1 MKRLL
6 YLFVFTLCAFH
17 LAPSA
22 LAAEA
27 INAFNVSAK
36 LGSDRSLVIT
46 ETIEYDFGN
55 SSRRGI
61 FRLIPERYQRSGGAY
76 RLNLQFLGATMDGG
90 SVESSLSHED
100 GNLRIRLGSEDVYIT
115 GKHVYTI
122 SYRTDRAIND
132 FPEEG
137 VRELYW
143 NVTGNGWEVPIKSA
157 SFDLEG
163 PGEPSDLVCFTGYFG
178 NPEQAC
184 EIVAAGSSIQAAAL
198 RALSS
203 GEGLT
208 VAIRF
213 PESVISPLSTSDRV
227 WQFIQDNLWLFI
239 PVLVFAIMYAIWW
252 THGRDPRG
260 RGTVIPHYEE
270 PSALSPM
277 EMSALLDQSISSKA
291 VTAAILD
298 IARRGYAVLV
308 FEGDQTGGWFKKKG
322 KMILKKVKDADN
334 GLKKFERTLY
344 NGLFEDGDEV
354 DISERNEGF
363 YAELQRARE
372 QVFEGL
378 KEKKLFLRLPASIR
392 TIWMVVAII
401 VAAFLFIFTIDLGEL
416 NMISSVLSGL
426 IIGGFGWF
434 MPKLTQAGAVL
445 REEIEGFKRFLS
457 VTETQRLA
465 FTDAPEK
472 KPEQFARFLPAAVAF
487 GVENQWA
494 GQFANMM
501 LPAPSYMTGSVNGWN
516 AANFANAADS
526 FHSTTSSSM
535 YAAPSS
541 GGSGGSGFSGG
552 GSGGG
557 FGGGGG
563 GSW

>member
-6 YLFVFTLCAFH
+6 LVFLLTLSTLC

-22 LAAEA
+22 LGAET

-36 LGSDRSLVIT
+36 LQADRSLEIT
-46 ETIEYDFGN
+46 ETIKYDFG
-55 SSRRGI
+55 SDARRGI
-61 FRLIPERYQRSGGAY
+61 FRLIPERYHRNGGSY
-76 RLNLQFLGATMDGG
+76 RLNLQFLGASMDGKP
-90 SVESSLSHED
+90 VESSLSHED
-100 GNLRIRLGSEDVYIT
+100 GNLRIRLGSEDIYIT
-115 GKHVYTI
+115 GEHTYTL

-132 FPEEG
+132 FSEEG

-143 NVTGNGWEVPIKSA
+143 NVTGNGWEVPIRSA

-163 PGEPSDLVCFTGYFG
+163 PGEPSDLVCYTGYFG

-184 EIVAAGSSIQAAAL
+184 EIAASGSSVQAAAL
-198 RALSS
+198 RALLS

-208 VAIRF
+208 VAIRY
-213 PESVISPLSTSDRV
+213 PESAIAPLSTSDRV
-227 WQFIQDNLWLFI
+227 WQFVQDNLWLFI
-239 PVLVFAIMYAIWW
+239 PLLVFAVMYVIWW

-277 EMSALLDQSISSKA
+277 EMSALLDQNISSKA

-322 KMILKKVKDADN
+322 KMILKKVKAADN
-334 GLKKFERTLY
+334 NLKDFERTLH

-363 YAELQRARE
+363 YVELQRARE

-392 TIWMVVAII
+392 TIWTIIAIVVAI
-401 VAAFLFIFTIDLGEL
+401 ALFIFTIDFGEL
-416 NMISSVLSGL
+416 NMISSALSGL
-426 IIGGFGWF
+426 IIGGFGWV
-434 MPKLTQAGAVL
+434 MPKVTQAGAVL

-501 LPAPSYMTGSVNGWN
+501 LPTPSYMSGSVNGWS
-516 AANFANAADS
+516 AASFADAADN

-541 GGSGGSGFSGG
+541 AGSGGSGFSGG

>member
-6 YLFVFTLCAFH
+6 SLIVFTFCAFH
-17 LAPSA
+17 FANTA
-22 LAAEA
+22 QAAES
-27 INAFNVSAK
+27 INTFNVSAK
-36 LGSDRSLVIT
+36 LESDRSLVIT
-46 ETIEYDFGN
+46 ETIEYDFGADTK
-55 SSRRGI
+55 RGI
-61 FRLIPERYQRSGGAY
+61 FRLIPERYHRNGATY
-76 RLNLQFLGATMDGG
+76 RLGLQFLEATMDGKP
-90 SVESSLSHED
+90 VESSLSHED

-115 GKHVYTI
+115 GKHTYTI
-122 SYRTDRAIND
+122 SYRTNRAIND
-132 FPEEG
+132 FSKEG

-143 NVTGNGWEVPIKSA
+143 NVTGNGWEVPIRSA

-163 PGEPSDLVCFTGYFG
+163 PGEPSDLVCYTGYFG

-184 EIVAAGSSIQAAAL
+184 EIAASQSSVQAAAL
-198 RALSS
+198 RVLSS

-208 VAIRF
+208 IAIRY
-213 PESVISPLSTSDRV
+213 PESAIAPLSASDRI
-227 WQFIQDNLWLFI
+227 WQFVLDNLWLFL
-239 PVLVFAIMYAIWW
+239 PLAVFVVMYVIWR

-270 PSALSPM
+270 PSSLSPM
-277 EMSALLDQSISSKA
+277 EMSAILDQTISSKA
-291 VTAAILD
+291 VTATILD
-298 IARRGYAVLV
+298 MARKGYAVIE
-308 FEGDQTGGWFKKKG
+308 FQGDQTGGWFKKKG
-322 KMILKKVKDADN
+322 KIILKKVKNADDR
-334 GLKKFERTLY
+334 LKDFERTLHS
-344 NGLFEDGDEV
+344 GLFEDGDEV

-363 YAELQRARE
+363 YVELQRARE

-378 KEKKLFLRLPASIR
+378 KEKKWFLRLPASVR
-392 TIWMVVAII
+392 TVWTIIAIVVAI
-401 VAAFLFIFTIDLGEL
+401 AMFIITIDFGEL
-416 NMISSVLSGL
+416 TMISSALSG
-426 IIGGFGWF
+426 IIIAGFGWV
-434 MPKLTQAGAVL
+434 MPKVTQTGAVL
-445 REEIEGFKRFLS
+445 REEVEGFKRFLS

-465 FTDAPEK
+465 FSDAPEK
-472 KPEQFARFLPAAVAF
+472 KPEQFARFLPAAIAF

-501 LPAPSYMTGSVNGWN
+501 LPPPSYFTGAVNGWS
-516 AANFANAADS
+516 AANFADAADN

-541 GGSGGSGFSGG
+541 AGSGDSGFSGG

>member
-6 YLFVFTLCAFH
+6 YLFVFTLCAFY

-46 ETIEYDFGN
+46 ETIEYDFGAN
-55 SSRRGI
+55 SRRGI
-61 FRLIPERYQRSGGAY
+61 FRLIPERYHRNGGSY

-100 GNLRIRLGSEDVYIT
+100 GNLRIRLGSEDVFIT

-132 FPEEG
+132 FPAEG

-143 NVTGNGWEVPIKSA
+143 NVTGNGWEVPIESA

-184 EIVAAGSSIQAAAL
+184 EIAAAGSSVQAAAL
-198 RALSS
+198 RTFSS

-208 VAIRF
+208 VAIRY
-213 PESVISPLSTSDRV
+213 PESAIAPLSTSDRIR
-227 WQFIQDNLWLFI
+227 QFVQDNLWLFI

-277 EMSALLDQSISSKA
+277 EMSALLDQNISSKA

-298 IARRGYAVLV
+298 IARKGYATLV

-322 KMILKKVKDADN
+322 KMILKKVKEADN
-334 GLKKFERTLY
+334 GLKNFERTLH

-363 YAELQRARE
+363 YVELQRARE

-392 TIWMVVAII
+392 TIWIVVAII
-401 VAAFLFIFTIDLGEL
+401 VAAVLFIFTIDFGEL

-434 MPKLTQAGAVL
+434 MPKVTQAGAVL

-516 AANFANAADS
+516 AANFASAADN